1 MRFVLALLVCAA
13 AEAQTI
19 QPRESE
25 FTLPEF
31 RFQNGATLK
40 DVRMHYTT
48 LGEPVKDGS
57 GMVRNAVLILH
68 GTGGSGSAFLSK
80 NFAGE
85 LFGPGQLLDAR
96 THYLI
101 LPDNLG
107 HGKSTKPSD
116 GLRAG
121 FPRYGYKDMLLAQHR
136 LLTEGLG
143 VNHLRLI
150 VGTSMG
156 CMHAWMWGGAYP
168 DFMDALMPL
177 ACAPYPITGRNYV
190 WRRMVVDMVR
200 NDRANGAANAQL
212 VQRLMTSNTLELQKL
227 GATRESA
234 ETFYREVVLDP
245 KRHPPDPDDYV
256 YAVESSWDYDPRPDL
271 PKLKAAVYAVNFADD
286 PVNPP
291 ELGIFQNEAAKL
303 PTVKYVVVGA
313 TPETHGHGTHSWP
326 VFWNQYLAELLN
338 RSAANQAAGAR

>member
-1 MRFVLALLVCAA
+1 MRFVLALLLGAGA
-13 AEAQTI
+13 YAQDVA
-19 QPRESE
+19 PRESD
-25 FTLPEF
+25 FTLPDF
-31 RFQNGATLK
+31 HFQNGATLK
-40 DVRMHYTT
+40 NVRLHYTT
-48 LGEPVKDGS
+48 LGEPVKDSAGV
-57 GMVRNAVLILH
+57 VRNAVLILH

-96 THYLI
+96 THFLI

-107 HGKSTKPSD
+107 HGKSAKPSD
-116 GLRAG
+116 GLRAD
-121 FPRYGYKDMLLAQHR
+121 FPKYGYKDMLLAQHR

-143 VNHLRLI
+143 INHLRLI
-150 VGTSMG
+150 LGTSMG

-177 ACAPYPITGRNYV
+177 ACAPYPITGRNYL
-190 WRRMVVDMVR
+190 WRRMAGDIVR
-200 NDRANGAANAQL
+200 NDPGHGPTNAL
-212 VQRLMTSNTLELQKL
+212 LLQRLMTSNTLELQKL

-234 ETFYREVVLDP
+234 EKFYQDVVLDP
-245 KRHPPDPDDYV
+245 KRRVPDADDYI

-271 PKLKAAVYAVNFADD
+271 PKLKAAAYAVNFADD

-303 PTVKYVVVGA
+303 PTVKYVVVPA

-326 VFWNQYLAELLN
+326 VFWHQYLAELLN
-338 RSAANQAAGAR
+338 RSAPVQATNTR

>member
-1 MRFVLALLVCAA
+1 MLCALAS
-13 AEAQTI
+13 AQATK
-19 QPRESE
+19 PRESD

-31 RFQNGATLK
+31 QFQNGVTLK
-40 DVRMHYTT
+40 NVRLHYTT
-48 LGEPVKDGS
+48 LGEPVKDSS
-57 GMVRNAVLILH
+57 GVVRNAVLVLH

-116 GLRAG
+116 GLGAD
-121 FPRYGYKDMLLAQHR
+121 FPKYGYQDMLLAQHR

-143 VNHLRLI
+143 VNHLRLVI
-150 VGTSMG
+150 GTSMG
-156 CMHAWMWGGAYP
+156 CMHAWMWGGSYP

-177 ACAPYPITGRNYV
+177 ACAPYPITGRNYL

-200 NDRANGAANAQL
+200 SDPQKGAANAQL

-227 GATRESA
+227 GATRDSA
-234 ETFYREVVLDP
+234 EKFYREVVLDP
-245 KRHPPDPDDYV
+245 KRRIPDPNDYV
-256 YAVESSWDYDPRPDL
+256 FAVESSWDYDPRPDL
-271 PKLKAAVYAVNFADD
+271 PKIKAAVYAVNFADD

-291 ELGIFQNEAAKL
+291 ELGIFQSEASRL

-313 TPETHGHGTHSWP
+313 TPETHGHSTHSWP
-326 VFWNQYLAELLN
+326 VFWHQYLAELLD
-338 RSAANQAAGAR
+338 RSAAPQFTSATR

>member
-13 AEAQTI
+13 AAAQTI

-25 FTLPEF
+25 FILPEF

-40 DVRMHYTT
+40 DVRLHYTT

-156 CMHAWMWGGAYP
+156 CMHAWMWGGTYP

-177 ACAPYPITGRNYV
+177 ACAPYPITGRNYL

-245 KRHPPDPDDYV
+245 KRHQPDPDDYV

-338 RSAANQAAGAR
+338 RSTVNQAASAR